1 MTSFCPKAR
10 FSCQKTNFWSKNFT
24 KMFNLPAANRS
35 KITIADIARD
45 SGVSPAT
52 VSLVLRDK
60 PGISPETRQR
70 VLDSAQALGYIATI
84 TKPTTQRAVSSI
96 GLILKV
102 RPNDEPLTNQFYAPV
117 LAGIEAYCRQQQVN
131 LFYAHMLVDEEN
143 NPLEL
148 PRLLQEQPANGL
160 LILGAWLND
169 SVTRLLQPQETSLVL
184 VDAYA
189 TTDLYDAV
197 ITDNEAGAY
206 QATTYLIG
214 NGHRHIAIVGSLP
227 RSYPSIQER
236 RSGYLRAMTEHRLE
250 PHFVD
255 CHLHPDSA
263 VPTAIAYLENHPEV
277 TAIFCCND
285 ELAIGVMSAMQ
296 ALGKSVPQELS
307 IIGFDNIALA
317 QHVSPTLTTMRVDKR
332 GMGRLA
338 GQLLLNR
345 LEHPEAG
352 QIRAVI
358 RPSLIERQS
367 VRWLGNSD

>member
-1 MTSFCPKAR
+1 
-10 FSCQKTNFWSKNFT
+10 
-24 KMFNLPAANRS
+24 MFNSPAPDRP
-35 KITIADIARD
+35 KVTIADIARD

-60 PGISPETRQR
+60 PGIGPETRQR
-70 VLDSAQALGYIATI
+70 VLDSAQALGYII
-84 TKPTTQRAVSSI
+84 TSPKPPLQGSISSI

-117 LAGIEAYCRQQQVN
+117 LAGIEAYCRQQQIN
-131 LFYAHMLVDEEN
+131 LFYAHMPVDEDN

-169 SVTRLLQPQETSLVL
+169 SLTRLLQPQETPLVL

-189 TTDLYDAV
+189 ATDQYDAV

-206 QATTYLIG
+206 QATTYLIE
-214 NGHRHIAIVGSLP
+214 NGHQHIAIVGSLP

-236 RSGYLRAMTEHRLE
+236 RSGYLRAMSEHSLE

-255 CHLHPDSA
+255 CHLYPDAA
-263 VPTAIAYLENHPEV
+263 VPATVAYLEKHPEI
-277 TAIFCCND
+277 TAIFSCND
-285 ELAIGVMSAMQ
+285 EVAIGVMNAMQ
-296 ALGKSVPQELS
+296 ALRKSVPQKLS

-317 QHVSPTLTTMRVDKR
+317 QHVTPTLTTMRVDKR

-338 GQLLLNR
+338 AQLLLNR
-345 LEHPEAG
+345 LEYPEAG
-352 QIRAVI
+352 QVCAVI
-358 RPSLIERQS
+358 RPSLIERES
-367 VRWLGNSD
+367 VRRLKNTD

>member
-1 MTSFCPKAR
+1 MLS
-10 FSCQKTNFWSKNFT
+10 S
-24 KMFNLPAANRS
+24 PAPDRS
-35 KITIADIARD
+35 KTTIADIARD

-70 VLDSAQALGYIATI
+70 VLDSAQALGYISTPP
-84 TKPTTQRAVSSI
+84 KPVPQGTVSSI

-102 RPNDEPLTNQFYAPV
+102 RPDDEPLTNQFYAPV
-117 LAGIEAYCRQQQVN
+117 LAGIEAYCRRQQTN
-131 LFYAHMLVDEEN
+131 LFYAHMPVDEDN

-169 SVTRLLQPQETSLVL
+169 SVTRLLQPQETPLVL

-189 TTDLYDAV
+189 ATDLYDAV
-197 ITDNEAGAY
+197 ITDNETGAY
-206 QATTYLIG
+206 QATLYLIE
-214 NGHRHIAIVGSLP
+214 NGHQHIAIVGSLP

-236 RSGYLRAMTEHRLE
+236 RNGYVRAMTERHLE
-250 PHFVD
+250 PRFVD
-255 CHLHPDSA
+255 CHLYPDAA
-263 VPTAIAYLENHPEV
+263 VPATIVYLEKHPEV
-277 TAIFCCND
+277 TAIFSCND
-285 ELAIGVMSAMQ
+285 EVAIGVMGAVHS
-296 ALGKSVPQELS
+296 LGKRVPQDVS

-317 QHVSPTLTTMRVDKR
+317 QHVTPALTTMRVDKR

-338 GQLLLNR
+338 AQLLFNR
-345 LEHPEAG
+345 LEYPEAG
-352 QIRAVI
+352 QVCAVI

-367 VRWLGNSD
+367 VRRLEDRDNT

>member
-1 MTSFCPKAR
+1 
-10 FSCQKTNFWSKNFT
+10 
-24 KMFNLPAANRS
+24 MFNSPTPDRS
-35 KITIADIARD
+35 KVTIADIARD

-60 PGISPETRQR
+60 PGIGPETRQR
-70 VLDSAQALGYIATI
+70 VLDSAQALGYII
-84 TKPTTQRAVSSI
+84 TSSKPALQGAISSI

-102 RPNDEPLTNQFYAPV
+102 RPNDEPLTNQFYVPV
-117 LAGIEAYCRQQQVN
+117 LAGIEAYCRQQQIN
-131 LFYAHMLVDEEN
+131 LFYAHMPVDEDN

-169 SVTRLLQPQETSLVL
+169 SVTRLLQPQETPLVL

-189 TTDLYDAV
+189 TTDRYDAV

-206 QATTYLIG
+206 QATTYLIE
-214 NGHRHIAIVGSLP
+214 NGHRRIAIVGSLP

-236 RSGYLRAMTEHRLE
+236 RSGYLRAMSEHGLE

-255 CHLHPDSA
+255 CHLYPDAA
-263 VPTAIAYLENHPEV
+263 VPATVAYLEKYPEI
-277 TAIFCCND
+277 TAIFSCND
-285 ELAIGVMSAMQ
+285 EVAIGVMNAMQ
-296 ALGKSVPQELS
+296 ALRKSVPQELS

-317 QHVSPTLTTMRVDKR
+317 QHVTPALTTMRVDKR

-338 GQLLLNR
+338 AQLLLNR

-352 QIRAVI
+352 QVCAVI
-358 RPSLIERQS
+358 RPSLIERES
-367 VRWLGNSD
+367 VRQLKDTD

>member
-1 MTSFCPKAR
+1 
-10 FSCQKTNFWSKNFT
+10 
-24 KMFNLPAANRS
+24 MFNLSDTDRS

-45 SGVSPAT
+45 SGVSSAT

-60 PGISPETRQR
+60 PGISSETRQR
-70 VLDSAQALGYIATI
+70 VLESAQALGYISPAS
-84 TKPTTQRAVSSI
+84 KPTPQKAVSSI

-102 RPNDEPLTNQFYAPV
+102 RPNDEPLTNHFYSPV

-131 LFYAHMLVDEEN
+131 LFYAHMLVDEDN

-169 SVTRLLQPQETSLVL
+169 SVTRLLQPQEIPLVL

-189 TTDLYDAV
+189 TTNRYDAV
-197 ITDNEAGAY
+197 ITDNETGAY
-206 QATTYLIG
+206 QATTYLVE
-214 NGHRHIAIVGSLP
+214 NGHQHIAIVGSLP
-227 RSYPSIQER
+227 SSYPSIQER
-236 RSGYLRAMTEHRLE
+236 RSGYLRAMTERHLE
-250 PHFVD
+250 PYFVD
-255 CHLHPDSA
+255 CHLHPDAA
-263 VPTAIAYLENHPEV
+263 VPAAIAYLDKHPEI

-285 ELAIGVMSAMQ
+285 EVAIGVMSAMQ
-296 ALGKSVPQELS
+296 ALGKCVPQDLS

-317 QHVSPTLTTMRVDKR
+317 QHVTPALTTMRIDKK

-338 GQLLLNR
+338 AQLLFNR
-345 LEHPEAG
+345 LEYPEAG
-352 QIRAVI
+352 QVRTII

-367 VRWLGNSD
+367 VCRLKD